1 MTIRQSTGL
10 RTLLAGN
17 SGFKEAMN
25 NGCIELRSG
34 TQPAS
39 ADDAATGTLLALV
52 TQDGGAFTPGSP
64 TNGLALGTP
73 ADGAVAKSGNWQYT
87 GIAAGTIGWFRYRAN
102 AADAGG
108 SSTSLV
114 RMDGSCGVGSGDLQ
128 LAALALAVGQPG
140 TIDAFLYTIPT
151 SA

>member
-1 MTIRQSTGL
+1 MTLRFSTGL
-10 RTLLAGN
+10 GNALAGS
-17 SGFKEAMN
+17 SGFKEAFL
-25 NGCIELRSG
+25 NGVIELRSG

-64 TNGLALGTP
+64 TNGLQLGTP
-73 ADGAVAKSGNWQYT
+73 AARKVEKSGVWGYT
-87 GIAAGTIGWFRYRAN
+87 GLAPGTVGWFRYRAN

-108 SSTSLV
+108 SSSTLV
-114 RMDGSCGVGSGDLQ
+114 RMDGSVGVGSGDMQ
-128 LAALALAVGQPG
+128 MAALAIALDQAGVVQDFFFQVP
-140 TIDAFLYTIPT
+140 A